1 MLDIFAQYAT
11 DETLENNGTWF
22 EIGSGS
28 SILVAR
34 AGNRAYSKFLS
45 KEVERNRKVLD
56 LNDDASDAKSD
67 EIMIDVMAETIL
79 LGWKTK
85 VGDEEKAVVNFKKAE
100 LPYSKENAKKLLVL
114 KDFRKL
120 VAEKAGDTDSFRLKL
135 EEEQGEA

>member
-1 MLDIFAQYAT
+1 MLDIFSQYAT
-11 DETLENNGTWF
+11 DESLENNGTWF

-28 SILVAR
+28 SVLVAR
-34 AGNRAYSKFLS
+34 AGNRKYSKMLS

-56 LNDDASDAKSD
+56 LNDDAADAKSD
-67 EIMIDVMAETIL
+67 EIMVDVMAETIL

-85 VGDEEKAVVNFKKAE
+85 VGDEEKPVVMFQKAE
-100 LPYSKENAKKLLVL
+100 LPYTVGNAKKLLAV

-120 VAEKAGDTDSFRLKL
+120 IAEKAGDTDAFRVKL

>member
-11 DETLENNGTWF
+11 DESLENNGTWF
-22 EIGSGS
+22 DIGAEGRV
-28 SILVAR
+28 LVAR
-34 AGNRAYSKFLS
+34 AGNRKYSKMLS

-79 LGWKTK
+79 LGWEKLSFQK
-85 VGDEEKAVVNFKKAE
+85 VEC
-100 LPYSKENAKKLLVL
+100 PYSIANAKKLLGL

-120 VAEKAGDTDSFRLKL
+120 VAEKAGDTDAFRIKL